1 MSANARAAEVAAI
14 GRLLADYNNLEVG
27 LLHCVQMGIGDFDRA
42 FKAMFR
48 ARGETRRIN
57 AAETLALAAYTAL
70 GLGADFE
77 VGLAA
82 IRHALRIRNQYAHW
96 TWWDDHSG
104 QLAIAN
110 LEDLANEPQPANS
123 FSNLRA
129 YHVSAALLDEQEA
142 FFIYVDRYL
151 AWVNYEGRFLSKKI
165 ATRVVPKPAAV
176 ARPTL
181 FHP

>member
-1 MSANARAAEVAAI
+1 MAANARAAEVEAI

-48 ARGETRRIN
+48 ARGEARRIN
-57 AAETLALAAYTAL
+57 VAETLAHAAYTAL
-70 GLGADFE
+70 GLGADFQ

-96 TWWDDHSG
+96 TWWDDNSG

-110 LEDLANEPQPANS
+110 LEDLANEPQPVNDFA
-123 FSNLRA
+123 NLRA
-129 YHVSAALLDEQEA
+129 YHVSAALLDEQKA
-142 FFIYVDRYL
+142 FFAYVDRCL
-151 AWVNYEGRFLSKKI
+151 MWVNYEGQFLSKKI
-165 ATRVVPKPAAV
+165 RTRGFPKPAVV
-176 ARPTL
+176 AEPAL
-181 FHP
+181 FLP